1 MNRRVRYFAL
11 IFLIIQY
18 SAVVVSALVAY
29 WIHGSLHVALAWL
42 LEILCGLAFIFS
54 FVLYSVLD
62 NSSS

>member
-18 SAVVVSALVAY
+18 SAVVVSAFMACWV
-29 WIHGSLHVALAWL
+29 HGNLHVALAWL
-42 LEILCGLAFIFS
+42 LETLCGFAFIFS
-54 FVLYSVLD
+54 LVLYSVLD